1 VRRGALVINFMIHHR
16 IFNMN
21 NTTGTTNGTW
31 TTYRSGAPAFSEF
44 EWRLCLFTLYIP
56 WVLFCAAL
64 FVFLFLFIWK
74 LYCLSFNFFLFGVA
88 DRLVNK
94 QIDLLQQSVDVKI
107 NTDISIQIWFACS
120 LTFLSC
126 FKIRNVFL
134 ILLLNNRGRT
144 CIICLS
150 FWCQSMTLAAV

>member
-1 VRRGALVINFMIHHR
+1 MTYHR

-21 NTTGTTNGTW
+21 NTTGTTNGTG
-31 TTYRSGAPAFSEF
+31 TTYPSGAPEYSEF
-44 EWRLCLFTLYIP
+44 EWRLVSFTLYIP

-64 FVFLFLFIWK
+64 FVFLSLFIWK
-74 LYCLSFNFFLFGVA
+74 LYCLSFNYDFFLGVA
-88 DRLVNK
+88 DRLANK

-120 LTFLSC
+120 LIFLSC

-144 CIICLS
+144 CISCLS
-150 FWCQSMTLAAV
+150 L